1 MRLQLSR
8 LQRHNAL
15 LGVHGLD
22 KLCLGDVWLEYSAC
36 SIKRGQLGHQ
46 ICYIIDLLAFFQQ
59 HCYHH
64 LLLLDIILLLL
75 SLCILHIHLLVI
87 ISDMVIFILKLS
99 VLLIL
104 IFVV

>member
-64 LLLLDIILLLL
+64 LLLLDIFLM
-75 SLCILHIHLLVI
+75 SLCFLYIHLLVI

-104 IFVV
+104 ILVV